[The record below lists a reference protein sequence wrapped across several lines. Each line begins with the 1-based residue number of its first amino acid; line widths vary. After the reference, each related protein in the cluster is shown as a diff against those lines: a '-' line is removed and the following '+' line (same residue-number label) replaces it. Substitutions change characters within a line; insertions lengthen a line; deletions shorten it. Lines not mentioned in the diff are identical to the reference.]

1 MFDEIIDDVKGSM
14 DKAIDSL
21 IKDLQRVRTGRANLI
36 MLDPIRVDYYGTKTP
51 LNQVAALAVSDAR
64 TITIKPWEKPLLGD
78 IERAVINSNLGITP
92 LNDGEMLRLPI
103 PPLSNER
110 RQDLCKQVRQRGEDA
125 KVALRA
131 CRRDGNEMIKG
142 EDGTSEDDVKRALK
156 VVQDHTDGFAKK
168 VDGLIAEKEAEVME
182 V

>member
-1 MFDEIIDDVKGSM
+1 MFDEIIDDVKTSM
-14 DKAIDSL
+14 EKAIESL
-21 IKDLQRVRTGRANLI
+21 TKDLQRVRTGRANLI

-51 LNQVAALAVSDAR
+51 LNQVAALAVADAR

-156 VVQDHTDGFAKK
+156 VVQDHTDGYAKK
-168 VDGLIAEKEAEVME
+168 VDDLITAKEAEVME

>member
-1 MFDEIIDDVKGSM
+1 MFDEIIDDVKSSM
-14 DKAIDSL
+14 LKALDSL
-21 IKDLQRVRTGRANLI
+21 SKDLQRVRTGRANLTL
-36 MLDPIRVDYYGTKTP
+36 LDPVKVDYYGTKTP
-51 LNQVAALAVSDAR
+51 LNQVAALAVADAR
-64 TITIKPWEKPLLGD
+64 TITIKPWEKPMLSE
-78 IERAVINSNLGITP
+78 IERAIINSNLGITP

-125 KVALRA
+125 KVALRGI
-131 CRRDGNEMIKG
+131 RRDGNEMIKA

-156 VVQDHTDGFAKK
+156 VIQDHTDAYSKK
-168 VDGLIAEKEAEVME
+168 VDEEVAAKEAEVME

>member
-1 MFDEIIDDVKGSM
+1 
-14 DKAIDSL
+14 
-21 IKDLQRVRTGRANLI
+21 
-36 MLDPIRVDYYGTKTP
+36 
-51 LNQVAALAVSDAR
+51 
-64 TITIKPWEKPLLGD
+64 
-78 IERAVINSNLGITP
+78 VINSNLGITP

-156 VVQDHTDGFAKK
+156 VVQDHTDGYAKK
-168 VDGLIAEKEAEVME
+168 VDGLISEKEAEVME

>member
-1 MFDEIIDDVKGSM
+1 MFDEIIDDVKASM
-14 DKAIDSL
+14 DKAIESL
-21 IKDLQRVRTGRANLI
+21 NKDLQRVRTGRANLI

-51 LNQVAALAVSDAR
+51 LNQVAALAVADAR

-78 IERAVINSNLGITP
+78 IEREIINSNLGITP

-110 RQDLCKQVRQRGEDA
+110 RQELCKQVRQRGEDA
-125 KVALRA
+125 KVALRS

-156 VVQDHTDGFAKK
+156 VVQDHTDSFTKK
-168 VDGLIAEKEAEVME
+168 VDELIVEKEAEVME

>member
-14 DKAIDSL
+14 LKALDSL
-21 IKDLQRVRTGRANLI
+21 SKDLQRVRTGRANLTL
-36 MLDPIRVDYYGTKTP
+36 LDPVKVDYYGTKTP
-51 LNQVAALAVSDAR
+51 LNQVAALAVADAR
-64 TITIKPWEKPLLGD
+64 TITIKPWEKPMLSE
-78 IERAVINSNLGITP
+78 IERAIINSNLGITP

-125 KVALRA
+125 KVALRGI
-131 CRRDGNEMIKG
+131 RRDGNEMVKA

-156 VVQDHTDGFAKK
+156 VIQDHTDAYSKK
-168 VDGLIAEKEAEVME
+168 VDEEVATKEAEVME

>member
-1 MFDEIIDDVKGSM
+1 MFDDIIDEAKSSM
-14 DKAIDSL
+14 DKAIESL
-21 IKDLQRVRTGRANLI
+21 VKDLQRVRTGRANLI

-64 TITIKPWEKPLLGD
+64 TITIKPWEKPLLSE
-78 IERAVINSNLGITP
+78 IERAIINSNLGITP
-92 LNDGEMLRLPI
+92 LNDGDMLRLPI

-110 RQDLCKQVRQRGEDA
+110 RQVLCKQVRQRGEDG
-125 KVALRA
+125 KVAMRS
-131 CRRDGNEMIKG
+131 CRRDGNEMIKA

-156 VVQDHTDGFAKK
+156 VMQEQTDGYVTQ
-168 VDGLIAEKEAEVME
+168 VDSLISAKEAEVME

>member
-1 MFDEIIDDVKGSM
+1 
-14 DKAIDSL
+14 
-21 IKDLQRVRTGRANLI
+21 

-51 LNQVAALAVSDAR
+51 LNQVAALAVADAR

-78 IERAVINSNLGITP
+78 IERAVINLRSGITP
-92 LNDGEMLRLPI
+92 LNDGEILRLPI

-110 RQDLCKQVRQRGEDA
+110 RQELCKQVRQRGEDA

-156 VVQDHTDGFAKK
+156 VVQTTDAYAKK
-168 VDGLIAEKEAEVME
+168 VDGLITEKEAEVME